1 MIVTPRFSGGLI
13 GKADWALAL
22 HAAACN
28 GMNHLLLA
36 TLYFWDIPPHSYF
49 YMVRTSPGDDQP
61 LRITFAFLATSIM
74 KQIVIGFGLL
84 IASLLILFRLAG
96 YAQYRLHY
104 GMEIWIAAFSIL
116 FFIIGIFITRIMLR
130 KEIIKEKQVFVEVPA
145 NGEIDSQQVI
155 KLGLSKREHQILQLI
170 SEGLSNQQM
179 AAQLYIS
186 ENTIKKHISN
196 LFLKLD
202 VERRTEA
209 VKKARALRVI

>member
-1 MIVTPRFSGGLI
+1 
-13 GKADWALAL
+13 
-22 HAAACN
+22 
-28 GMNHLLLA
+28 
-36 TLYFWDIPPHSYF
+36 
-49 YMVRTSPGDDQP
+49 
-61 LRITFAFLATSIM
+61 M

-84 IASLLILFRLAG
+84 ISSLLVLFKLAG
-96 YAQYRLHY
+96 YAQYRLRY

-116 FFIIGIFITRIMLR
+116 FFIIGIFITRKMLR

-145 NGEIDSQQVI
+145 NREIDAQQVT
-155 KLGLSKREHQILQLI
+155 KLGLSKREYQILQLI
-170 SEGLSNQQM
+170 SEGLSNQQI

-209 VKKARALRVI
+209 VNKARSLRLI

>member
-1 MIVTPRFSGGLI
+1 
-13 GKADWALAL
+13 
-22 HAAACN
+22 
-28 GMNHLLLA
+28 
-36 TLYFWDIPPHSYF
+36 
-49 YMVRTSPGDDQP
+49 
-61 LRITFAFLATSIM
+61 
-74 KQIVIGFGLL
+74 
-84 IASLLILFRLAG
+84 
-96 YAQYRLHY
+96 
-104 GMEIWIAAFSIL
+104 MEIWIAAFSIL

>member
-1 MIVTPRFSGGLI
+1 
-13 GKADWALAL
+13 
-22 HAAACN
+22 
-28 GMNHLLLA
+28 
-36 TLYFWDIPPHSYF
+36 
-49 YMVRTSPGDDQP
+49 
-61 LRITFAFLATSIM
+61 M

-84 IASLLILFRLAG
+84 IASLLLLFRLAG